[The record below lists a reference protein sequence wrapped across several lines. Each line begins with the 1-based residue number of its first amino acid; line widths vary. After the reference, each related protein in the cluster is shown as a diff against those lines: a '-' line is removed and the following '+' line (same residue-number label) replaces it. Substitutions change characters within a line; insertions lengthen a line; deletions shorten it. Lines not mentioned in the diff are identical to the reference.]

1 MYAVIKT
8 GGKQYRVAQGD
19 TLKVET
25 LAGEVGDTI
34 QFDTVLM
41 IADGDNVSVGAPAID
56 GAAVS
61 ANIVAHGR
69 HKKVEII
76 KFRRRKHHQ
85 KRTAHRQNYTEVE
98 ITAIAGSGA
107 SPAPK
112 AEKKAASTTTT
123 EAPAADTSST
133 EKPQFL
139 SAPQGEPDDLKK
151 IKGVGP
157 VLENKLNDM
166 GIYHFHQVAA
176 FTDDDIARID
186 AFLNFK
192 GRITRDGWI
201 DQAKEFMGE

>member
-41 IADGDNVSVGAPAID
+41 IADGDSVNVGTPAIE

-61 ANIVAHGR
+61 ASIVAHGR
-69 HKKVEII
+69 HKKVEIM

-85 KRTAHRQNYTEVE
+85 KRTGHRQNYTEVE
-98 ITAIAGSGA
+98 ITDIAGSGA
-107 SPAPK
+107 TAAPK
-112 AEKKAASTTTT
+112 AEKK
-123 EAPAADTSST
+123 PAATTPAAAATDTAAG

-151 IKGVGP
+151 INGVGP
-157 VLENKLNDM
+157 VLEGKLNDM

-176 FTDDDIARID
+176 FTEDDITRVD
-186 AFLNFK
+186 TFLNFK
-192 GRITRDGWI
+192 GRITRDDWI
-201 DQAKEFMGE
+201 GQAKGFMSE